1 MSFSKRVFIGLLA
14 ATAFSP
20 FLTNQAKATNLVK
33 AECKGGK
40 NLMLNQ
46 NKKGLFVVKI
56 EATKKKFYKGPKR
69 KAANKV
75 FKSQSKALGCKGP
88 ILANAPKK
96 QKYPGTVGK
105 FEVFK
110 QKQCLESGGVLTFQ
124 NNKKGVYVT
133 RIKKGQDFYRGPDSS
148 AAEKAYKDQ
157 AKICNQACARIK

>member
-33 AECKGGK
+33 AECKGGQ

-56 EATKKKFYKGPKR
+56 EGTKKKFFKGPKR

-75 FKSQSKALGCKGP
+75 FKAQSEALNCKGP
-88 ILANAPKK
+88 ILAKAKK
-96 QKYPGTVGK
+96 QKYPLTMGK

-110 QKQCLESGGVLTFQ
+110 QKQCTELGGVLTFQ

-133 RIKKGQDFYRGPDSS
+133 RIKKAQDFYRGPDSK
-148 AAEKAYKDQ
+148 AAEKAYNDQ
-157 AKICNQACARIK
+157 AKICNLACAKIK